1 MSTPSD
7 SSSSALRSYQI
18 RTFVL
23 TWLSYAG
30 FYLTRKPVS
39 VVKARLQDEQGIS
52 TATLGLMDTGYL
64 TAYAIGQ
71 FVSGMLGDR
80 LGARKLLALGMLGT
94 ALCSVAFGMS
104 GSGMLLV
111 LFWCLNGF
119 FQSSGWPGNIKAM
132 TPWFGSTS
140 RGKVMGVWSTC
151 YQVGGIVGT
160 ALAAWLLAQYGWRS
174 PFFVP
179 AVLVAGVGLLI
190 FFFLV
195 QHPRDVGLQGEG
207 VSPSDS
213 TSSTPPS
220 PVEQEAPLGVLE
232 TLKLPGIL
240 NLGAAYFCL
249 KLIRYTLLF
258 WLPYYLSKVL
268 LYPEDTA
275 GYLSTSFEVGGV
287 VGAIV
292 VGYLSDKYFAG
303 RRVTVAAPLV
313 FCIGGAMLIYLQVG
327 TWGMW
332 FNAGAMALVGFLLF
346 GPDSLLSGAA
356 AQDLGGARAAGSAA
370 GVINGMGSVGAILQ
384 GQVTSV
390 VAEQYGW
397 NTLFYVLVGLS
408 TAGALALL
416 PLFLRERARA
426 KA

>member
-7 SSSSALRSYQI
+7 SSSSALRSYQV

-71 FVSGMLGDR
+71 FVSGLLGDR

-94 ALCSVAFGMS
+94 ALCSVGFGLS

-132 TPWFGSTS
+132 TPWFGPTS

-160 ALAAWLLAQYGWRS
+160 ALAAWLLAHYGWRS

-195 QHPRDVGLQGEG
+195 QHPRDVGLQGEE
-207 VSPSDS
+207 VAPSAS
-213 TSSTPPS
+213 TSSTPTS
-220 PVEQEAPLGVLE
+220 PVEQETPLGVLE

-313 FCIGGAMLIYLQVG
+313 FCIGGAMLLYLQIG

-426 KA
+426 KG